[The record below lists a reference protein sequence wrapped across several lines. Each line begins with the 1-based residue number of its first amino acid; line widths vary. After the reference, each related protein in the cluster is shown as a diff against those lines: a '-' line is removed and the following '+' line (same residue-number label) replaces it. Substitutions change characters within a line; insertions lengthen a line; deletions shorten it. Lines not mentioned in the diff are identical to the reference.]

1 MASGKKVN
9 LDDLLR
15 KDIPQGPI
23 RRGSGFHLST
33 EEVASEPPPVEQQSS
48 HNRTIAP
55 IEEVKDM
62 PKRVNRGYKLRE
74 DLIKQCKRVA
84 LEEDRTLYDVMEE
97 AIESYLERRVSPDR
111 DKH

>member
-1 MASGKKVN
+1 MASNSKKVN
-9 LDDLLR
+9 LDDLLK

-33 EEVASEPPPVEQQSS
+33 EEATSEPQQS

-55 IEEVKDM
+55 NEQEKDM

-84 LEEDRTLYDVMEE
+84 LEEDRNLYDVMEE
-97 AIESYLERRVSPDR
+97 ALERYLASRAVEQ
-111 DKH
+111 KHQPS